1 MEQGGTNM
9 TKTYQENERTL
20 NIINEC
26 DVLVVGGGTAGI
38 VAALAA
44 ARNGVKTVLVERYG
58 YLGGTLI
65 NGAVI
70 LHSFFNMYKTVPG
83 AEKVQVV
90 RGIPQEIVDR
100 MVEAGGSLGHAEQEV
115 GGSQYDPFITC
126 IDHEMFKHVAFT
138 MMEEA
143 GVKLYMHTIMTDV
156 VMDGR
161 KIQGIVIEN
170 KSGRGVLTAKVV
182 IDTTGDADV
191 AFRAGANCVNLHKHM
206 GASMTFGLANIE
218 PQKTLEFVKQ
228 YDGML
233 FQLARV
239 DRGEGH
245 DDIARLC
252 FQIDKADQFK
262 EFIRQ
267 NPGLNRPKMVCVYE
281 KDATYVNVNGVPVDP
296 LDAEDITRAEI
307 ELRKQIAL
315 IVGFFKENIPGFE
328 HCHLSWTA
336 DQICVR
342 KSRIVECGYDLS
354 PQEIENCARFEDEV
368 ALFGYH
374 DSTPR
379 IIIKNAGFYGIPYRA
394 LLPKG
399 VDNLLVAGRLIT
411 SDLVAHN
418 STRNTVACMAE
429 GQAVGTAAA
438 LCAQQ
443 SSLPASLDVQLLR
456 SKLKEDGA
464 FLG

>member
-1 MEQGGTNM
+1 MPD
-9 TKTYQENERTL
+9 TYIEPTRTL
-20 NIINEC
+20 DIVHTC

-38 VAALAA
+38 TAALAA
-44 ARNGVKTVLVERYG
+44 ARNGARTTLVERNG

-70 LHSFFNMYKTVPG
+70 LHSFFNMYKAYPG
-83 AEKVQVV
+83 AQKVQVV

-100 MVEAGGSLGHAEQEV
+100 MVAEGGSLGHAEQEV
-115 GGSQYDPFITC
+115 GGSQYDPMITC

-143 GVKLYMHTIMTDV
+143 GVKLYLHTLMTDAIR
-156 VMDGR
+156 DGNELR
-161 KIQGIVIEN
+161 GIVVEN
-170 KSGRGVLTAKVV
+170 KSGRGAILAKVV
-182 IDTTGDADV
+182 IDTSGDADV
-191 AFRAGANCVNLHKHM
+191 AFRAGANCTNLSKHM
-206 GASMTFGLANIE
+206 GSSMTFGLANIE
-218 PQKTLEFVKQ
+218 PSRTLEFVQQ

-239 DRGEGH
+239 DRGPGR
-245 DDIARLC
+245 DGIARLC
-252 FQIDKADQFK
+252 FQIDKAPQFQ

-267 NPGLNRPKMVCVYE
+267 HPGLNRPKMVCLYE
-281 KDATYVNVNGVPVDP
+281 NDAMYVNVNGIAADP
-296 LDAEDITRAEI
+296 LDMEDVTRAEI
-307 ELRKQIAL
+307 GLRKQIDT
-315 IVGFFKENIPGFE
+315 IIRFFRENVPGFE
-328 HCHLSWTA
+328 RCHLSWTA
-336 DQICVR
+336 DGMCVR
-342 KSRIVECGYDLS
+342 KSRIVECGYDLT
-354 PQEIENCARFEDEV
+354 PQEIENGARFDDEV

-379 IIIKNAGFYGIPYRA
+379 IIIKDAGYYGIPYRA

-399 VDNLLVAGRLIT
+399 VENLLVAGRLIT
-411 SDLVAHN
+411 TEYSAHN

-438 LCAQQ
+438 LCVRHGVRP
-443 SSLPASLDVQLLR
+443 SEIDVQLVRGQLR
-456 SKLKEDGA
+456 KDGA

>member
-1 MEQGGTNM
+1 M
-9 TKTYQENERTL
+9 TKTYGEKEKTL
-20 NIINEC
+20 SVVNEC

-44 ARNGVKTVLVERYG
+44 ARNGAKTVLVERYG

-100 MVEAGGSLGHAEQEV
+100 MVAAGGSLGHAEQEV
-115 GGSQYDPFITC
+115 GASQYDPFITC
-126 IDHEMFKHVAFT
+126 IDHEIFKHIAFT

-156 VMDGR
+156 VMDG
-161 KIQGIVIEN
+161 KAVKGIVIEN
-170 KSGRGVLTAKVV
+170 KSGRSVLSAKVV

-191 AFRAGANCVNLHKHM
+191 AFRAGANCFDLHKHM

-218 PQKTLEFVKQ
+218 PAKTLAFVRQ

-239 DRGEGH
+239 NRGEGR

-252 FQIDKADQFK
+252 FQIDKAEQFK

-281 KDATYVNVNGVPVDP
+281 NDATYVNVNGVMVDP

-307 ELRKQIAL
+307 ALRKQIAL
-315 IVGFFKENIPGFE
+315 IVGFFKENVPGFE
-328 HCHLSWTA
+328 RCHLSWTA

-342 KSRIVECGYDLS
+342 KSRIVDCEYDLS
-354 PQEIENCARFEDEV
+354 PEEIENCARFEDEV

-379 IIIKNAGFYGIPYRA
+379 IIIKDAGFYGIPYRA

-399 VDNLLVAGRLIT
+399 VENLLVAGRLIT
-411 SDLVAHN
+411 TDLVAHN

-438 LCAQQ
+438 LCAKQ
-443 SSLPASLDVQLLR
+443 SLSPAALDVRLLQK
-456 SKLKEDGA
+456 KLKEDGA

>member
-1 MEQGGTNM
+1 MA
-9 TKTYQENERTL
+9 KTYQEKERTL
-20 NIINEC
+20 NVVNEC

-44 ARNGVKTVLVERYG
+44 ARCGAKTVLVERYG

-100 MVEAGGSLGHAEQEV
+100 MVKAGGSLGHAEQEV
-115 GGSQYDPFITC
+115 GSSQYDPFITC

-143 GVKLYMHTIMTDV
+143 GVKLYMHTVMTDV
-156 VMDGR
+156 VMEGNAV
-161 KIQGIVIEN
+161 KGIVIEN
-170 KSGRGVLTAKVV
+170 KSGRGVVLAKVV

-191 AFRAGANCVNLHKHM
+191 AFRAGANCFDLHKHM

-218 PQKTLEFVKQ
+218 PSKTLEFVRQ

-239 DRGEGH
+239 DRGEGK

-252 FQIDKADQFK
+252 FQIDKAEQFK
-262 EFIRQ
+262 EFIRR
-267 NPGLNRPKMVCVYE
+267 NPGLNRPKMVCIYE
-281 KDATYVNVNGVPVDP
+281 KNATYVNVNGVGVDP

-307 ELRKQIAL
+307 ALRKQIAL
-315 IVGFFKENIPGFE
+315 IVDFFKQNIPGFE
-328 HCHLSWTA
+328 NCHLSWTA

-342 KSRIVECGYDLS
+342 KSRIVECEYDLS
-354 PQEIENCARFEDEV
+354 PSEIENCARFDDEV

-379 IIIKNAGFYGIPYRA
+379 IVIKNAGFYGIPYRA
-394 LLPKG
+394 LLPKKVEG
-399 VDNLLVAGRLIT
+399 LLVAGRLIT
-411 SDLVAHN
+411 TDLIAHN

-438 LCAQQ
+438 LCAKQGLQ
-443 SSLPASLDVQLLR
+443 PSSLDVELLR
-456 SKLKEDGA
+456 NKLKEDGA
-464 FLG
+464 YLG